1 MLRPTRYQLLL
12 VVLLIVVVGTV
23 ACPAPG
29 TTPEA
34 DQGDAGSG
42 QAATSGAITP
52 ELIEAAQEEGS
63 VVMYTG
69 AHTRSQFSNLIERF
83 EEEYG
88 ITVEGTRKPTGD
100 IMTMIAAEQQADNIR
115 ADVVGVADLASL
127 DHLRSEG
134 LLSDYLPETAGDV
147 HETIQVPEGDAA
159 AFTLLLL
166 GYAYNTNE
174 FGDDVPGSWA
184 ELASMPLDGRV
195 AHGSPA
201 SSGTAAGFV
210 QTVADIAGWEFYEQI
225 GAEGMLLQDSATAVA
240 QLLVTGE
247 ALVALPGVESQ
258 VAQMKTEGEPVD
270 MAYPSEGVPMNA
282 YYLAVLEDAPHPN
295 AARLLLAFHLAEET
309 QQYLVDD
316 LYSRSVLTTID
327 PPTGLPP
334 LGDIEAQQP
343 DFERLRENREEMV
356 DRFMNSIRQ

>member
-1 MLRPTRYQLLL
+1 MLRPKPHWLSLF
-12 VVLLIVVVGTV
+12 VLAFILIAVGC
-23 ACPAPG
+23 AGPG
-29 TTPEA
+29 ATPEA
-34 DQGDAGSG
+34 DEPADTASE
-42 QAATSGAITP
+42 AEVPSGAITQ
-52 ELIEAAQEEGS
+52 ELIDAAQEEGS

-100 IMTMIAAEQQADNIR
+100 IMAMIAAEQQADNIR

-127 DHLRSEG
+127 SQLRSEG
-134 LLSDYLPETAGDV
+134 LLSDYVPDNAGDV
-147 HETIQVPEGDAA
+147 HEFIQVPEGDAVP
-159 AFTLLLL
+159 FTLLML

-174 FGDDVPGSWA
+174 LEEPVPGSWA
-184 ELASMPLDGRV
+184 ELAQAPLEGQV
-195 AHGSPA
+195 AHGNPA

-210 QTVADIAGWEFYEQI
+210 QTVADVAGWDFYEQI

-258 VAQMKTEGEPVD
+258 VAQMKDTGEPVE

-282 YYLAVLEDAPHPN
+282 YYLTVLEDAPHPN
-295 AARLLLAFHLAEET
+295 AARLLLAFHLSQET
-309 QQYLVDD
+309 QQFLVDD
-316 LYSRSVLTTID
+316 LYSRSVLTTIE
-327 PPTGLPP
+327 PPAGLPP
-334 LGDIEAQQP
+334 LEEIEGVQP
-343 DFERLRENREEMV
+343 DFERLRENREQMV
-356 DRFMNSIRQ
+356 DQFMNSIQ